1 MSYDNDDE
9 DEENIEKVDVGDSNI
24 VKFIANMS
32 QGQKVQQSTKVDKN
46 ILKEKQQALGKLM
59 EQIDAGEDDDSVDE
73 KKNNNTNRYN
83 SNNKNYNSNFNY
95 DNTQDYVPQYSKR
108 KLDNK
113 NLDTII
119 DNNINNLDN
128 NDDINIE
135 QAKEEIIPSKKKS
148 QVIKR
153 EKKSVKNEESN
164 NSLTIHL
171 KTGVKRTVKQK
182 EEIHVNLTYN
192 ASFTKGIQREKKGPI
207 NIETTDVKD
216 NYTYVSFNKTKAKLP
231 IEKDNSIKIF
241 WYDAI
246 EESFNNKPN
255 VIFFGKIYEPQSKS
269 YLSISIIIKDI
280 YRTVFILPKPEYE
293 EQQQK
298 IYEEFEDLRKK
309 RFNYIKEYHCKF
321 INKKYCFELPIDSE
335 KEHNVL
341 KVKYKAEYG
350 TIPANLNQKT
360 FDYIFGKKSSLL
372 ENILLKLKI
381 KGPCWLKIKNFTE
394 NNLNF
399 LRTWSDYELS
409 LDDFKNI
416 EVISKINN
424 NGVDIPIPPM
434 KIVSISTQSIRN
446 KNGNEL
452 YCICCAL
459 KEGYHVEDV
468 KGSNKVDDFQSL
480 IFTRKIDNKMS
491 IFKNTGNSDNN
502 SNINVDNIPDLNHI
516 GKLRQLL
523 NIGNVYLAN
532 DEKNLLITFIT
543 KISSYDPD
551 IIVGHNLNN
560 KHLDLILSRISY
572 YKSPNWT
579 KLSHFKRS
587 TIPNHLRGANN
598 SEYCRNCFSGRLLCD
613 TFDNIKDILF
623 KETNYDLRTICEKY
637 LNLKNLPEIE
647 ATNILV
653 NLNSVDD
660 IKHILEVTMDEAY
673 YTLMVMDK
681 FQILPLTLQ
690 LTSIAGCL
698 WTKSLQCSRAA
709 RCEMLLL
716 HQFYEKNYLF
726 PDKYHK
732 TELIEDE
739 DREEDDDD
747 DEGDNENIKP
757 RNQKRK
763 PQYMGGLVLEP
774 HPGLYDD
781 IILVMDFNSL
791 YPSIIQEY
799 NISFETVIRKAT
811 QSFIE
816 ETNWN
821 NNKLDKNK
829 KKNKSKQEK
838 KKEKSENGENAENK
852 ENEDKS
858 EDEKS
863 ESLKPIEDN
872 DEKEDEDEEN
882 ISKIEIN
889 DKIRYKQPQATLP
902 SILRYLVDE
911 RKIVKKKQKVE
922 KDKFKN
928 SLLDIKQKSLKISAN
943 SLYGYLGYKN
953 SRFYA
958 KEIAAL
964 ITKTGRRI
972 LRNAANIVNKMGYK
986 IIYGDTDSVMVNTM
1000 TQNIKE
1006 AVEIGR
1012 KIHDAISKQYN
1023 LLIID
1028 IDGVFKSMLLL
1039 KKKKYACLK
1048 YLPPYTDQN
1057 KVERE
1062 LKGVDLVRRDWSPLS
1077 KNTGLK
1083 ILDIIL
1089 SGKSKDEIILGIYDE
1104 LKKVSDDIDNNKIP
1118 LKDYAITK
1126 QLAKNIDDYHD
1137 LKALPHVQVAKRL
1150 REEGKRNFQIHSFIP
1165 YVICLYKD
1173 EENADNVPHRST
1185 KTIADRAY
1193 HPKEIE
1199 NDSSLKIDYTWYKEN
1214 QILPVVKRL
1223 VQHIQEITLNQLCES
1238 LNIEYKSHDYQE
1250 QNNEILEGNN
1260 NNKNNNKGNYKFKNI
1275 IVTRGIVFKCPNCH
1289 EVRKIKELKT
1299 RNTCVLEI
1307 TECKK
1312 CKYFF
1317 QKIEDYQMVANVIK
1331 NTAKNLMFLYYR
1343 KKSTC
1348 RNCKESNNTLFC
1360 RTICSDKTCNG
1371 QMETDFNELYIYQE
1385 LKFLNELVDVNNN
1398 QIKDNNIDND
1408 KGNHLINF
1416 DSAVKS
1422 IKKYLRALNNKIM
1435 FTKVNISE
1443 LFSFLD

>member
-1 MSYDNDDE
+1 MS
-9 DEENIEKVDVGDSNI
+9 GQI
-24 VKFIANMS
+24 VKLIANMK
-32 QGQKVQQSTKVDKN
+32 QGEKVPQSTKVDKN
-46 ILKEKQQALGKLM
+46 LLQSKQKNIDNLM
-59 EQIDAGEDDDSVDE
+59 NEIDEGDSDSDE
-73 KKNNNTNRYN
+73 KKSYNNKNNNRYN
-83 SNNKNYNSNFNY
+83 SNIKNNNTDFNY
-95 DNTQDYVPQYSKR
+95 DNTQGYVAQYSQR
-108 KLDNK
+108 KNEDN
-113 NLDTII
+113 IS
-119 DNNINNLDN
+119 N
-128 NDDINIE
+128 NDDIDLNNLNDFGEEKDNLTPETENKPKIITR
-135 QAKEEIIPSKKKS
+135 QKKAKK
-148 QVIKR
+148 
-153 EKKSVKNEESN
+153 EESN
-164 NSLTIHL
+164 NNSFSDN
-171 KTGVKRTVKQK
+171 KRTGVRRTIKQK
-182 EEIHVNLTYN
+182 EEMQVNLSYNNTY
-192 ASFTKGIQREKKGPI
+192 TKGSIQREKREPI
-207 NIETTDVKD
+207 NVESSDSKD
-216 NYTYVSFNKTKAKLP
+216 NNYTYISFNKPKNRLP

-255 VIFFGKIYEPQSKS
+255 VIFFGKIYEPQSNS
-269 YLSISIIIKDI
+269 FLSISIIIKDI
-280 YRTVFILPKPEYE
+280 YRTVFVLPKPEYE
-293 EQQQK
+293 DQQQK
-298 IYEEFEDLRKK
+298 VYEEFEELRKK
-309 RFNYIKEYHCKF
+309 RFNSIKEYQCKF
-321 INKKYCFELPIDSE
+321 IKKKYCFELPIDSE
-335 KEHNVL
+335 KEHNVM

-350 TIPANLNQKT
+350 TIPPNLNQKT

-381 KGPCWLKIKNFTE
+381 KGPCWLKVKNFTE
-394 NNLNF
+394 NNCNF

-416 EVISKINN
+416 EVITKINN
-424 NGVDIPIPPM
+424 SGAEIPIPPM

-446 KNGNEL
+446 KNANEL
-452 YCICCAL
+452 FCICCAL

-468 KGSNKVDDFQSL
+468 KGSNKVDDFQPL
-480 IFTRKIDNKMS
+480 IFTRKIDSKMS
-491 IFKNTGNSDNN
+491 IFKNGGNDDKNN
-502 SNINVDNIPDLNHI
+502 LSINVDNIPDLNDVKAMRNLLKI
-516 GKLRQLL
+516 GD
-523 NIGNVYLAN
+523 VYIAN
-532 DEKNLLITFIT
+532 DEKSLLITFIT

-560 KHLDLILSRISY
+560 KHLDLILSRISF

-613 TFDNIKDILF
+613 TFDNTKDILF

-647 ATNILV
+647 ATNVLA
-653 NLNSVDD
+653 NLSSVDD
-660 IKHILEVTMDEAY
+660 IKQILQITMDEAY

-690 LTSIAGCL
+690 LTTIAGCL

-726 PDKYHK
+726 PDKYHR
-732 TELIEDE
+732 TELIEEE
-739 DREEDDDD
+739 DKEDDDD
-747 DEGDNENIKP
+747 EDEGDNENNMS
-757 RNQKRK
+757 RNQRRK
-763 PQYMGGLVLEP
+763 PQYMGGLVLDP
-774 HPGLYDD
+774 IPGLYDD

-811 QSFIE
+811 QSFVE
-816 ETNWN
+816 EANWN
-821 NNKLDKNK
+821 KNKFDKNK
-829 KKNKSKQEK
+829 KKKKAKAEK
-838 KKEKSENGENAENK
+838 KKEKSENGDNAENK
-852 ENEDKS
+852 DNEDKS

-863 ESLKPIEDN
+863 ENPIKIEDN

-882 ISKIEIN
+882 ITKIEIN
-889 DKIRYKQPQATLP
+889 EQIRFKQPQATLP
-902 SILRYLVDE
+902 SILKYLVDE
-911 RKIVKKKQKVE
+911 RKNVRKKQKVE
-922 KDKFKN
+922 KDKFKH
-928 SLLDIKQKSLKISAN
+928 SLLEIKQKSLKISAN

-1006 AVEIGR
+1006 AVEIGK

-1057 KVERE
+1057 KFERE

-1077 KNTGLK
+1077 KNTGIK

-1089 SGKSKDEIILGIYDE
+1089 SGKSKDEIIMGIYDE
-1104 LKKVSDDIDNNKIP
+1104 LKKVSEDINNNKIE

-1150 REEGKRNFQIHSFIP
+1150 REQGKRNFQIHSFIP

-1173 EENADNVPHRST
+1173 DENGDNEPRRSN

-1199 NDSSLKIDYTWYKEN
+1199 NDPTLKIDYTWYKEN

-1223 VQHIQEITLNQLCES
+1223 VQHIQEITMNQLCES
-1238 LNIEYKSHDYQE
+1238 LDIEYKSHDYHE
-1250 QNNEILEGNN
+1250 QNNEILEANN
-1260 NNKNNNKGNYKFKNI
+1260 NADKRGQKIKNI
-1275 IVTRGIVFKCPNCH
+1275 KVQSGICFKCPNCNDN
-1289 EVRKIKELKT
+1289 RNIKELRT
-1299 RNTCVLEI
+1299 REECIRKLS
-1307 TECKK
+1307 ECKK
-1312 CKYFF
+1312 CH
-1317 QKIEDYQMVANVIK
+1317 YQMKDLEEYKKIANIIK
-1331 NTAKNLMFLYYR
+1331 NTAKYFIFLYYR

-1348 RNCKESNNTLFC
+1348 SICKESNNILFC
-1360 RTICSDKTCNG
+1360 RTKCSDKTCG
-1371 QMETDFNELYIYQE
+1371 GWMKTDYDEMCIYHELR
-1385 LKFLNELVDVNNN
+1385 FLNELVDVSNNSTSD
-1398 QIKDNNIDND
+1398 KDIY
-1408 KGNHLINF
+1408 LINF
-1416 DSAVKS
+1416 DKAVEKIQNY
-1422 IKKYLRALNNKIM
+1422 IKKINSKIAYA
-1435 FTKVNISE
+1435 KVNISD
-1443 LFSFLD
+1443 LFSFIN